1 MVEGDDIEVNMRH
14 LILLA
19 LLASSGAQ
27 AANLTFLAEKPAN
40 PLKINDAIAAA
51 TKAPIQQCRQV
62 RLSPTSGAFVVKPG
76 TENTF
81 HATVPAG
88 IENAEELVLSGKP
101 VWRCTEVERNIEKHK
116 FANVK

>member
-1 MVEGDDIEVNMRH
+1 MKAFFSIMVTIASVN
-14 LILLA
+14 
-19 LLASSGAQ
+19 AS
-27 AANLTFLAEKPAN
+27 AANLTFLSEKPAS

-51 TKAPIQQCRQV
+51 SKGPIQQCRQV

-81 HATVPAG
+81 HVTVPAG
-88 IENAEELVLSGKP
+88 IENAEELVLAGKP
-101 VWRCTEVERNIEKHK
+101 VYRCTEVERNIEKHK